1 MLKRIFATACLS
13 FLLILAESCGGPLSK
28 LDSTLDYAPFF
39 FQGLV
44 ISGTITQPEADH
56 YKRGVDKFEVVADET
71 KTCLSADVKTDSIC
85 YAELGTKTRSVIAEF
100 YPAVNE
106 GKVSQY
112 VALVEDV
119 VALIIRKNTP
129 QVGVGVAR
137 DIDAQLENKLNELE
151 ALLESEGEKA
161 RK

>member
-1 MLKRIFATACLS
+1 MFKRIFATLTLVA
-13 FLLILAESCGGPLSK
+13 LLVVTTACGGPLSK

-44 ISGTITQPEADH
+44 ISGTITQDQADS
-56 YKRGVDKFEVVADET
+56 YKAGVVHFERVADET
-71 KTCLSADVKTDSIC
+71 KACLSEDVKTDSVC
-85 YAELGTKTRSVIAEF
+85 YAELGTKTRSVIAQF
-100 YPAVNE
+100 YPQVND

-129 QVGVGVAR
+129 SVGVGAPR
-137 DIDAQLENKLNELE
+137 DLDSQLEKKIDELDKLLK
-151 ALLESEGEKA
+151 SE
-161 RK
+161 R

>member
-1 MLKRIFATACLS
+1 MIKRFIATLS
-13 FLLILAESCGGPLSK
+13 LLSLLIVNVACNGGPLSK

-44 ISGTITQPEADH
+44 ISGAITQAQADL
-56 YKRGVDKFEVVADET
+56 YKGGVTHFERVADET
-71 KTCLSADVKTDSIC
+71 KACLSEDVKPDSVC
-85 YAELGTKTRSVIAEF
+85 YAELGTKTRSVIAQF
-100 YPAVNE
+100 YSQVND

-129 QVGVGVAR
+129 SVGVGAPR
-137 DIDAQLENKLNELE
+137 DLDAQLEKKINELDK
-151 ALLESEGEKA
+151 LVKSEG
-161 RK
+161 R